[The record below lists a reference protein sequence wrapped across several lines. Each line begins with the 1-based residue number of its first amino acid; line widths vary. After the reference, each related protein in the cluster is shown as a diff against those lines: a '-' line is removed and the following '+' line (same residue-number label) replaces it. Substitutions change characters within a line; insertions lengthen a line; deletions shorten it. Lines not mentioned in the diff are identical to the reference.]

1 MELVCSNE
9 QQLAQEKELYT
20 TFEQAQSRYKQTPYP
35 AYDDRIELLSKLKD
49 ELIANKKNL
58 VAALN
63 QDYGYRSE
71 FDSTICDVLP
81 SVRHIDYT
89 LKKLKKWMKPESRS
103 VGSMLVPSKA
113 QVHFQPVGVVGV
125 MVPWNF
131 PIVLSLAPIVTA
143 IAAGNRV
150 MVKLS
155 EATPHTNEVLSDVF
169 GCLNDHVFSIQGG
182 VSIASQFSALAFDH
196 LIFTGSTAV
205 GRKVAQAAAKNLTP
219 VTLELGGKSP
229 VIIGQDADLKR
240 SVDAIMLG
248 KSINNGQICVAPDY
262 VFVPKEK
269 VSEFSALYLKRFES
283 LFGAKKG
290 KRTLTSIINQAQY
303 SRLQRWLEDAK
314 EKGAKIETIE
324 DKNLIERQML
334 PHIVTELREDMLV
347 MQDEIFGPI
356 LPVIGYEHVNEAIA
370 FINNR
375 PRPLALYL
383 MSDDEALQQQVLKET
398 HSGGVCINDTLLHVA
413 LDDAPFG
420 GSGESGMG
428 RYHGIEG
435 FKAFSN
441 NKTVLK
447 TPSWLPRG
455 RLMLRWRNIA
465 QKVLGLL
472 FIR

>member
-1 MELVCSNE
+1 MELVCSNDQILE
-9 QQLAQEKELYT
+9 QEQALNAK
-20 TFEQAQSRYKQTPYP
+20 FEQAQHQYKRNLLPTYEE
-35 AYDDRIELLSKLKD
+35 RIDSLARLKT
-49 ELIANKKNL
+49 ELILNQKKL
-58 VAALN
+58 VAALSE
-63 QDYGYRSE
+63 DYGYRSE
-71 FDSTICDVLP
+71 FDSTICDLLP
-81 SVRHIDYT
+81 SVRHLDYT
-89 LKKLKKWMKPESRS
+89 SKKLKKWMKPESRS
-103 VGSMLVPSKA
+103 VSSILIPSKA

-169 GCLNDHVFSIQGG
+169 SCLPEHVFTVQGD
-182 VSIASQFSALAFDH
+182 VSIASQFSALPFDH
-196 LIFTGSTAV
+196 LIFTGSTVV
-205 GRKVAQAAAKNLTP
+205 GKKVAQAAASNLTP

-229 VIIGQDADLKR
+229 VIIGEDADLKQAI
-240 SVDAIMLG
+240 DALMLG

-269 VSEFSALYLKRFES
+269 VSKFSALYLKRFES
-283 LFGAKKG
+283 LYGEKKG
-290 KRTLTSIINQAQY
+290 KRKLTNIINQAQY
-303 SRLQRWLEDAK
+303 ARLQRYLDDARA
-314 EKGAKIETIE
+314 KGAKIDTIE
-324 DKNLIERQML
+324 DPNLTERQML

-347 MQDEIFGPI
+347 MQEEIFGPI
-356 LPVIGYEHVNEAIA
+356 LPVIAYDNVNEAIT
-370 FINNR
+370 FINQR
-375 PRPLALYL
+375 SRPLALYL
-383 MSDDEALQQQVLKET
+383 MSDDEALQTQVLRET
-398 HSGGVCINDTLLHVA
+398 HSGGVCINDSLLHVA

-420 GSGESGMG
+420 GSGDSGMG

-447 TPSWLPRG
+447 TPSWLPRS
-455 RLMLRWRNIA
+455 RIMLKWRNLA
-465 QKVLGLL
+465 QKVLNLI